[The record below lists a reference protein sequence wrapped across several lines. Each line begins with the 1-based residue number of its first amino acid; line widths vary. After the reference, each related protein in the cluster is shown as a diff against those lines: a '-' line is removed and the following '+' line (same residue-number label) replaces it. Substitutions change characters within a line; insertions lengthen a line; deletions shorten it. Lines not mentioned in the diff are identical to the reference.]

1 MRQMLLL
8 ALLIGL
14 AAAQLYEPPVESVM
28 DYNGALG
35 QFLDNRYDDATALH
49 STVQIQFNNG
59 RLLPLPVDA
68 SVNVAGMSLMLD
80 NATYP
85 ASGLSLLVAKGARQG
100 HMWASPGSPEFIC
113 NYSSLYPDGSLD
125 TTRAQRCDFDQDGC
139 VEYELLAQ
147 VLYTGTVAFTFKN
160 ATYSTPFTSSILPL
174 SMSTPPGI
182 LAQMKTSSGADL
194 LNASIVGTMRFI
206 YYINDREDA
215 GCADNYHYFT
225 KNVSFSTSRDFT
237 VFGANKLYFLR
248 APVLREQWFRDNRF
262 DTIILSQGPLYHAD
276 IYLNGN
282 RTRNLTL
289 RTFDTR
295 TGPYGIQ
302 EIISYPASPDGWSE
316 RIGLATPTQLE
327 SRNYSFAYTYEFS
340 YGYEGLGQNVLSIA
354 VKGPALDDERH
365 DEVILSRALSYN
377 GATAETG
384 EPASSVPS
392 RPSAA
397 FQQDY
402 MASMELVLGLLALL
416 FLLSFVNLWLLK

>member
-8 ALLIGL
+8 ALLFGL

-35 QFLDNRYDDATALH
+35 QFLDNRYDDATAVH

-59 RLLPLPVDA
+59 GSLSVPVDA

-100 HMWASPGSPEFIC
+100 HMWALQSPGNPDGFIC

-125 TTRAQRCDFDQDGC
+125 TTRAQRCDFDHDGC
-139 VEYELLAQ
+139 VEYENLAQ
-147 VLYTGTVAFTFKN
+147 ALYTGTVTFHFKN
-160 ATYSTPFTSSILPL
+160 VTYSTPFISNIMPLPSGL
-174 SMSTPPGI
+174 
-182 LAQMKTSSGADL
+182 LAQMKTSSGADR

-206 YYINDREDA
+206 YYINDREGS
-215 GCADNYHYFT
+215 GCTDSYRYFT
-225 KNVSFSTSRDFT
+225 RNVSFSTSRDFN

-282 RTRNLTL
+282 LTRNLTL

-302 EIISYPASPDGWSE
+302 EIVSYPASPDGWSE
-316 RIGLATPTQLE
+316 YTGLATPTQLE
-327 SRNYSFAYTYEFS
+327 SRNYSFAYTYEFN

-354 VKGPALDDERH
+354 VKGPVLDEERH
-365 DEVILSRALSYN
+365 DEAILSRALSYN

-416 FLLSFVNLWLLK
+416 FLLSFVNMWLLK